1 MQLSEDGPS
10 TGIDPHARGAGWYQ
24 RFAIQH
30 VPVESVFVAHVNDAA
45 LAASVLEDGVVRLLT
60 ATARMER
67 RSCQAHGTRSAVDY
81 LCLVF
86 EQIGLFV
93 AKINGHAQVLQF
105 RQTIAHETGAALL
118 SIAPTE
124 VVARDAPDERGGE
137 GQNFGEVISARE
149 EPRQAQSGVDNQQSK
164 NRGNEIAQARRPGL
178 YRSVTATDAANKPGR
193 RLTFY
198 PVLLNT
204 DCAAIAGV
212 TVPTRAGAAAMCARK
227 KPRRLHL
234 WHGSVVID
242 L

>member
-1 MQLSEDGPS
+1 M
-10 TGIDPHARGAGWYQ
+10 
-24 RFAIQH
+24 
-30 VPVESVFVAHVNDAA
+30 
-45 LAASVLEDGVVRLLT
+45 
-60 ATARMER
+60 
-67 RSCQAHGTRSAVDY
+67 
-81 LCLVF
+81 
-86 EQIGLFV
+86 LF
-93 AKINGHAQVLQF
+93 
-105 RQTIAHETGAALL
+105 
-118 SIAPTE
+118 IAPTE

-204 DCAAIAGV
+204 DCAAIARV

-234 WHGSVVID
+234 WHGSVAID